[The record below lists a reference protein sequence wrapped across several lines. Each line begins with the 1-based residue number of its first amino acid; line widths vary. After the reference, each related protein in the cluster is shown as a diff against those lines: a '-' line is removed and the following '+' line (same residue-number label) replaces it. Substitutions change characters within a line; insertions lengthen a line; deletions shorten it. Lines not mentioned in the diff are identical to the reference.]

1 MIVAGAYNPAGRP
14 GTSDEIAAAVEFL
27 CTPDS
32 AYITGQVIVRLL
44 VYSHIMC
51 SLTQPPYN
59 VCHKAL
65 HKFIIRGNARNT
77 ALRQTETCQALTVQ
91 A

>member
-1 MIVAGAYNPAGRP
+1 MLVAGAYNPAGRP

-51 SLTQPPYN
+51 SLTQCPY
-59 VCHKAL
+59 
-65 HKFIIRGNARNT
+65 IRPSIS
-77 ALRQTETCQALTVQ
+77 L
-91 A
+91 